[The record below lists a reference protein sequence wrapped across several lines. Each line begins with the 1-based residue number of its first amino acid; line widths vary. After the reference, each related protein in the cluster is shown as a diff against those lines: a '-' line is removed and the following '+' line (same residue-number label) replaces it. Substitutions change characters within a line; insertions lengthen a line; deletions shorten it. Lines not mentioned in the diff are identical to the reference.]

1 MQPATSSTMS
11 KEAHVVRTRTISR
24 SAAVQVTALAA
35 ASALALSACGGGTTA
50 LAEAAPV
57 ATDRDIELSLV
68 WWGDDDRAARYE
80 EAVALFE
87 EQHPNIDVQTQFQ
100 AWDDYWTARS
110 TEAAGQTLPDVFQMD
125 LAYIHQYASN
135 NQLFDLSNQLGVNLD
150 TDDFD
155 QTVLAS
161 GSVNEGQYGIPTSTN
176 TLGMMH
182 HDDLLDE
189 LGMEPPQEGLTWD
202 EYDAWLR
209 EVSAA
214 GADHDPQIYGG
225 TDYTGTLWLFIQ
237 WLVQQGKTAFAEDG
251 SPAFEKADLVAWV
264 ERTQP
269 LRDDGVFFPVE
280 RAKQVEPLTG
290 MQVGQA
296 ATEMTWDNMMAGYSA
311 GAGSENLDLLPVP
324 TGPDGSAQFWKPSML
339 LSSSATTQEPDA
351 AAALIDFLV
360 NDPEVGKIFGT
371 SKGVPA
377 VAAQRDA
384 MEVEAGSIDDK
395 IVGYEEHVAEL
406 VTEDTPLPVEG
417 YGVVESEF
425 KRLGEELSYGNI
437 TPEEFA
443 DQWFQSAESNL
454 GGA

>member
-1 MQPATSSTMS
+1 
-11 KEAHVVRTRTISR
+11 VVRTRTTTR
-24 SAAVQVTALAA
+24 TAAVQITALAA
-35 ASALALSACGGGTTA
+35 ASALALSACGGGTSA
-50 LAEAAPV
+50 SAEAAPV

-68 WWGDDDRAARYE
+68 WWGDDDRASRYE

-87 EQHPNIDVQTQFQ
+87 EKYPNIDVQTQFQ

-135 NQLFDLSNQLGVNLD
+135 NQLLDLSDQIGVNLD
-150 TDDFD
+150 VEGYDES
-155 QTVLAS
+155 LLGS
-161 GSVNEGQYGIPTSTN
+161 GSVEGGQYGIPTSTN
-176 TLGMMH
+176 TLGLIH

-189 LGMEPPQEGLTWD
+189 LGMEPPAEGLTWD
-202 EYDAWLR
+202 EYDAWIR
-209 EVSAA
+209 EVSEA

-237 WLVQQGKTAFAEDG
+237 WLLQQGKTAFAEDG

-269 LRDDGVFFPVE
+269 LRDDGVFYPIE
-280 RAKQVEPLTG
+280 RTKQVEPLTG
-290 MQVGQA
+290 LQVNEA
-296 ATEMTWDNMMAGYSA
+296 ATELTWDNMMAGYSA
-311 GAGSENLDLLPVP
+311 SAGTDNVDLLPLP
-324 TGPDGSAQFWKPSML
+324 TGAEGSQQFWKPSML

-351 AAALIDFLV
+351 AATLIDFLV

-377 VAAQRDA
+377 VQGQKDA
-384 MEVEAGSIDDK
+384 MEVADGSVDDK
-395 IVGYEEHVAEL
+395 IVTFEEEVADR
-406 VTEDTPLPVEG
+406 VTAETPIPVEG
-417 YGVVESEF
+417 YGVVEAEF
-425 KRLGEELSYGNI
+425 KRLGEELAYGNV

-443 DQWFQSAESNL
+443 DQWFQSAEANL
-454 GGA
+454 GGE

>member
-1 MQPATSSTMS
+1 M
-11 KEAHVVRTRTISR
+11 VRTRTTPR
-24 SAAVQVTALAA
+24 TRTAAVQVTALAA

-50 LAEAAPV
+50 SADAAPV

-68 WWGDDDRAARYE
+68 WWGDDDRASRYE

-87 EQHPNIDVQTQFQ
+87 EKYPNIDVQTQFQ

-135 NQLFDLSNQLGVNLD
+135 NQLLDLSNQVGVNLD
-150 TDDFD
+150 TAGYDEAL
-155 QTVLAS
+155 LAS
-161 GSVNEGQYGIPTSTN
+161 GAVNGGQFGIPTSTN
-176 TLGMMH
+176 TLGMIR

-189 LGMEPPQEGLTWD
+189 LGIDPPAEGLTWD
-202 EYDAWLR
+202 EYDAWIR
-209 EVSAA
+209 EVSEA
-214 GADHDPQIYGG
+214 GADHDPQVYGG

-237 WLVQQGKTAFAEDG
+237 WLLQQGKTAFDDDG
-251 SPAFEKADLVAWV
+251 TPAFTKDDLVAWV

-269 LRDDGVFFPVE
+269 LRDDGVFYPVQ

-290 MQVGQA
+290 LQVNEA
-296 ATEMTWDNMMAGYSA
+296 ATELTWDNMMAGYSA
-311 GAGSENLDLLPVP
+311 SAGTENVDLLPVP
-324 TGPDGSAQFWKPSML
+324 TGADGSQQFWKPSML
-339 LSSSATTQEPDA
+339 LSSSASTQEPDA

-360 NDPEVGKIFGT
+360 NDPEVGAIFGT

-377 VAAQRDA
+377 VVGQRDA
-384 MEVEAGSIDDK
+384 MEIEEGSVDGK
-395 IVGYEEHVAEL
+395 IVGYEDAVAER
-406 VTEDTPLPVEG
+406 VTADTPLPAEG
-417 YGVVESEF
+417 YGVVEVEF

-443 DQWFQSAESNL
+443 DQWFQSAEANL

>member
-1 MQPATSSTMS
+1 M
-11 KEAHVVRTRTISR
+11 VRTRTTTR
-24 SAAVQVTALAA
+24 KAAVHATAIAA
-35 ASALALSACGGGTTA
+35 ASALALSACGGGGTA
-50 LAEAAPV
+50 ASADAAPV

-68 WWGDDDRAARYE
+68 WWGDDDRASRYE
-80 EAVALFE
+80 EAVTLFE
-87 EQHPNIDVQTQFQ
+87 EKYPNIDVQTQFQ

-135 NQLFDLSNQLGVNLD
+135 NQLLDLSTQLDVNLETGD
-150 TDDFD
+150 YDET
-155 QTVLAS
+155 LLGS
-161 GSVNEGQYGIPTSTN
+161 GSVNGGQYGIPTSTN
-176 TLGMMH
+176 TLGMIH

-189 LGMEPPQEGLTWD
+189 LGMEPPEAGLTWD
-202 EYDAWLR
+202 EYDAWIR

-214 GADHDPQIYGG
+214 GADQDPQVYGG

-237 WLVQQGKTAFAEDG
+237 WLLQQGKTAFAEDG

-269 LRDDGVFFPVE
+269 MRDDGVFYPVE

-290 MQVGQA
+290 LQVNEA
-296 ATEMTWDNMMAGYSA
+296 ATELTWDNMTAGYAASA
-311 GAGSENLDLLPVP
+311 GTDNVGLLPVP
-324 TGPDGSAQFWKPSML
+324 TGADGSQQFWKPSML
-339 LSSSATTQEPDA
+339 LSSSAATQEPDA
-351 AAALIDFLV
+351 AAKLIDFLV

-377 VAAQRDA
+377 VPAQKDA
-384 MEVEAGSIDDK
+384 MEVAEGSVDDK
-395 IVGYEEHVAEL
+395 IVSYEEDVAEL
-406 VTEDTPLPVEG
+406 VTADTPIPVEG
-417 YGVVESEF
+417 YGVVEVEF

-437 TPEEFA
+437 TAEEFA

-454 GGA
+454 GGE

>member
-1 MQPATSSTMS
+1 
-11 KEAHVVRTRTISR
+11 VVRTRTTTR
-24 SAAVQVTALAA
+24 TAAVQITALAA
-35 ASALALSACGGGTTA
+35 ASALALSACGGGTSA
-50 LAEAAPV
+50 SAEAAPV

-68 WWGDDDRAARYE
+68 WWGDDDRASRYE

-87 EQHPNIDVQTQFQ
+87 EKYPNIDVQTQFQ

-135 NQLFDLSNQLGVNLD
+135 NQLLDLSDQIGVNLD
-150 TDDFD
+150 VEGYDES
-155 QTVLAS
+155 LLGS
-161 GSVNEGQYGIPTSTN
+161 GSVEGGQYGIPTSTN
-176 TLGMMH
+176 TLGLIH

-189 LGMEPPQEGLTWD
+189 LGMEPPAEGLTWD
-202 EYDAWLR
+202 EYDAWIR
-209 EVSAA
+209 EVSEA

-237 WLVQQGKTAFAEDG
+237 WLLQQGKTAFAEDG

-269 LRDDGVFFPVE
+269 LRDDGVFYPIE
-280 RAKQVEPLTG
+280 RTKQVEPLTG
-290 MQVGQA
+290 LQVNEA
-296 ATEMTWDNMMAGYSA
+296 ATELTWDNMMAGYSA
-311 GAGSENLDLLPVP
+311 SAGTDNVDLLPLP
-324 TGPDGSAQFWKPSML
+324 TGTEGSQQFWKPSML

-351 AAALIDFLV
+351 AATLIDFLV

-377 VAAQRDA
+377 VQGQKDA
-384 MEVEAGSIDDK
+384 MEVADGSVDDK
-395 IVGYEEHVAEL
+395 IVTFEEEVADR
-406 VTEDTPLPVEG
+406 VTAETPIPVEG
-417 YGVVESEF
+417 YGVVEAEF
-425 KRLGEELSYGNI
+425 KRLGEELAYGNV

-443 DQWFQSAESNL
+443 DQWFQSAETNL
-454 GGA
+454 GGE

>member
-1 MQPATSSTMS
+1 M
-11 KEAHVVRTRTISR
+11 VRTRTTTR
-24 SAAVQVTALAA
+24 TAAVQVTALAA
-35 ASALALSACGGGTTA
+35 ASALALSACGGGTA
-50 LAEAAPV
+50 ASSAEAAPV

-80 EAVALFE
+80 EAVTLFE
-87 EQHPNIDVQTQFQ
+87 EKYPNIDVQTQFQ

-135 NQLFDLSNQLGVNLD
+135 NQLLDLSGQIGVNLETGD
-150 TDDFD
+150 YDES
-155 QTVLAS
+155 LLGS
-161 GSVNEGQYGIPTSTN
+161 GEVDGGQYGIPTSTN
-176 TLGMMH
+176 TLGMIH
-182 HDDLLDE
+182 HDDLLAEVGID
-189 LGMEPPQEGLTWD
+189 PPEAGLTWD

-209 EVSAA
+209 EVSEA

-237 WLVQQGKTAFAEDG
+237 WLLQQGKTAFGEDG
-251 SPAFEKADLVAWV
+251 APAFEKADLVAWV

-269 LRDDGVFFPVE
+269 LRDDGVFYPVE
-280 RAKQVEPLTG
+280 RTKQVEPLTG
-290 MQVGQA
+290 LQVNEA
-296 ATEMTWDNMMAGYSA
+296 ATELTWDNMMAGYAASA
-311 GAGSENLDLLPVP
+311 GTDNVDLLPLP
-324 TGPDGSAQFWKPSML
+324 TGAEGSQQFWKPSML

-377 VAAQRDA
+377 VAAQKDA
-384 MEVEAGSIDDK
+384 MEVADGSVDDK
-395 IVGYEEHVAEL
+395 IVTYEDEVAER
-406 VTEDTPLPVEG
+406 VTAETPIPVEG
-417 YGVVESEF
+417 YGVVEVEF
-425 KRLGEELSYGNI
+425 KRLGEELAYGNV

-443 DQWFQSAESNL
+443 DQWFQYAESNL